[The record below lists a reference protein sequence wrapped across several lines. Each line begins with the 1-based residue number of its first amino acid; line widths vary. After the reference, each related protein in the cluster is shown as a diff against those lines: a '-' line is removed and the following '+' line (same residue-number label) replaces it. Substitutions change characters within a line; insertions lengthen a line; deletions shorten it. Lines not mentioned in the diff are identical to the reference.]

1 MANLIP
7 TTQDTFYGPSIHQSY
22 DVYRHSVRDPGGNPV
37 IIYRHGGGWWS
48 NDKRDIGVDS
58 PQNASYRLATYL
70 LSRTAPTDT
79 HFDIIS
85 IESRQKSFSSSGATF
100 GYAQPNDMPSYFPEA
115 WDDVKLAIVHIKQNA
130 ASLGIDPKKVV
141 LLGNSAG
148 ATTLW
153 WSQLTAPLIVDG
165 VDSRALAMMFEKPL
179 VDLRIKGGTGLYSSA
194 SVNYYDFAFGTN
206 AGVGA
211 YPTTLPTA
219 TQNAASIA
227 WYYETG
233 QLQYAIPT
241 MVLSYMTDG
250 SFPAYLQGSTTIGAI
265 SGTPFSSWTT
275 SDKISISAGQSRYLE
290 ASPGI
295 TNLGYIA
302 GYSQGGVYPMSVV
315 TGNTITLGTAN
326 GRNRITFNAGTAA
339 TVGTYKDGMELTSTA
354 FASYVHK
361 DGDLL
366 WISTGS
372 TNDVVLSKTSG
383 SPATVM
389 GNAGAYRITG
399 RILGTNTI
407 TIDRSCLRG
416 TPSVNPTV
424 SGAIYPVDFAGLS
437 GGSATNWVN
446 VTVKRIPATPYA
458 DVHDSQQYAS
468 MESLMAQQQDTAL
481 LSFVPFFQYD
491 GDLTAPF
498 IDYRHSSAMYEFAAS
513 AVKGRPTALSSTLV
527 GAQVG

>member
-85 IESRQKSFSSSGATF
+85 IESRQKSFSSSGAAF

-153 WSQLTAPLIVDG
+153 WSQLTAPLVVDG

-211 YPTTLPTA
+211 YPTALPTA

-241 MVLSYMTDG
+241 MVLAGPTQENVLAG
-250 SFPAYLQGSTTIGAI
+250 LQGNAKIVAA
-265 SGTPFSSWTT
+265 SGTPFSSWSN
-275 SDKISISAGQSRYLE
+275 SDKIFISAAQNKYLE
-290 ASPGI
+290 SGGAAI
-295 TNLGYIA
+295 TNLGYLA
-302 GYSQGGVYPMSVV
+302 CYSQSGVYTISSISG
-315 TGNTITLGTAN
+315 GNTVNLGTTN
-326 GRNRITFNAGTAA
+326 GRNRITFSTATA
-339 TVGTYKDGMELTSTA
+339 SVDGMQVTSPS
-354 FASYVHK
+354 FSGYVHK
-361 DGDLL
+361 EGDLL
-366 WISTGS
+366 WISSASDNTK
-372 TNDVVLSKTSG
+372 VVVSRAPLN
-383 SPATVM
+383 PATEM

-399 RILGTNTI
+399 RIPGTNTI
-407 TIDRSCLRG
+407 TIDRSYLRG
-416 TPSVNPTV
+416 AFTPLSLPTV
-424 SGAIYPVDFAGLS
+424 NGAIYPVDFAGLTS
-437 GGSATNWVN
+437 GTPDTFAR
-446 VTVKRIPATPYA
+446 VTVKRVPAVPYT
-458 DVHDSQQYAS
+458 DVHDPQQYAS

-498 IDYRHSSAMYEFAAS
+498 IDYRHSSAMYDFAAN

>member
-250 SFPAYLQGSTTIGAI
+250 SFPAYLQGALQLVLFLVRRSPLGQLATR
-265 SGTPFSSWTT
+265 
-275 SDKISISAGQSRYLE
+275 SASLR
-290 ASPGI
+290 
-295 TNLGYIA
+295 
-302 GYSQGGVYPMSVV
+302 VK
-315 TGNTITLGTAN
+315 
-326 GRNRITFNAGTAA
+326 AA
-339 TVGTYKDGMELTSTA
+339 T
-354 FASYVHK
+354 
-361 DGDLL
+361 
-366 WISTGS
+366 
-372 TNDVVLSKTSG
+372 
-383 SPATVM
+383 
-389 GNAGAYRITG
+389 
-399 RILGTNTI
+399 
-407 TIDRSCLRG
+407 
-416 TPSVNPTV
+416 
-424 SGAIYPVDFAGLS
+424 
-437 GGSATNWVN
+437 
-446 VTVKRIPATPYA
+446 
-458 DVHDSQQYAS
+458 
-468 MESLMAQQQDTAL
+468 
-481 LSFVPFFQYD
+481 
-491 GDLTAPF
+491 
-498 IDYRHSSAMYEFAAS
+498 
-513 AVKGRPTALSSTLV
+513 
-527 GAQVG
+527 